1 MFLTV
6 MQNNQ
11 ESAVS
16 GTAKFDIVADGDIS
30 IRQPAVQTHS
40 THQKGHIELF
50 SDFPLMKPS
59 MDPRSF
65 QNPSQGSMS
74 LETKRREQMMADL
87 WSHSTGVSQ
96 NQFLSVVRELKRT
109 KNALKEAQQKLNK
122 ISVLVS
128 DFLCYDQLSQ
138 ANFGLLLVLC
148 LIPFFSG
155 TEACY
160 MCI

>member
-1 MFLTV
+1 
-6 MQNNQ
+6 
-11 ESAVS
+11 
-16 GTAKFDIVADGDIS
+16 
-30 IRQPAVQTHS
+30 
-40 THQKGHIELF
+40 
-50 SDFPLMKPS
+50 

-128 DFLCYDQLSQ
+128 DLLCYDQLSQ
-138 ANFGLLLVLC
+138 ANFGLLLVLG
-148 LIPFFSG
+148 LIQFHSLVAPKHV
-155 TEACY
+155 
-160 MCI
+160 I